1 MDDSF
6 KEKLTDILKDRISI
20 SEGTRANYARGE
32 DAYEPV
38 LSQAVVFP
46 ESNEEVSKIL
56 KLCNENKVPV
66 VPFGT
71 GTSLE
76 GHAVGNEKGITIS
89 LEKMN
94 KVLSVN
100 AADFDC
106 RVQAN
111 VTRKQ
116 LNEYLRED
124 GVFFPIDPG
133 ADAALGGMAA
143 CSASGTMAVKYGT
156 MRTVVTGLT
165 VVLPNG
171 EIIKTGTRAKKSSA
185 GYNLTNLFIGSEG
198 TLGII
203 TEVHLRLSPI
213 PESIMS
219 AVCHF
224 PDLESAVLTAQE
236 VIQYGVPIAR
246 IEMLNK
252 DQMEISIKYSK
263 LDKAEPLPTLFFE
276 FHGSEPSNKE
286 SINIV
291 EELSKN
297 NGGSDFKWAESLEER
312 NKLWKAR
319 HEIYYAVKSQG
330 TNVKIY
336 ATDVCVPISKLVEC
350 IKFSENEI
358 QQHGLKAPMVGHVG
372 DGNFHV
378 TVIYDPSKEGEYEI
392 IRNFSDKLID
402 KALELEGTITG
413 EHGIGLQKK
422 KYLLREHADNLPV
435 MKAIAIASEEDL
447 ATAKIFQKHADMLLF
462 DSKPPSGASRPGG
475 NALSFEWSLVA
486 NQDWRL
492 PWMLAGGIDVANLSL
507 AVEISGASAI
517 DVSSGVEDSKG
528 FKSPVK
534 IKELLYFAATL

>member
-1 MDDSF
+1 MNDSL
-6 KEKLTDILKDRISI
+6 KQKLTEILKDRISF
-20 SEGTRANYARGE
+20 SEGTRTNYARGE
-32 DAYEPV
+32 DTYEPV
-38 LSQAVVFP
+38 LSKAVVFP
-46 ESNEEVSKIL
+46 ETNEEVSKIL
-56 KLCNENKVPV
+56 KLCNEHKVPV

-76 GHAVGNEKGITIS
+76 GHVVGNENGITIS

-100 AADFDC
+100 ASDFDC

-133 ADAALGGMAA
+133 ADAALGGMSAT
-143 CSASGTMAVKYGT
+143 SASGTMAVKYGT
-156 MRTVVTGLT
+156 MRTVVSGLT
-165 VVLPNG
+165 VVLPTG
-171 EIIKTGTRAKKSSA
+171 DIVKLGTRTKKSSA

-236 VIQYGVPIAR
+236 VIQYGIPIAR

-263 LDKAEPLPTLFFE
+263 LENAEPMPTLFFE
-276 FHGSEPSNKE
+276 FHGSESTNKE

-297 NGGSDFKWAESLEER
+297 NGGSDLKWAETLEER

-319 HEIYYAVKSQG
+319 HEVYDSVKAQG
-330 TNVKIY
+330 INAKVYT
-336 ATDVCVPISKLVEC
+336 TDICVPISNLVEC
-350 IKFSENEI
+350 IKFSEKEI

-378 TVIYDPSKEGEYEI
+378 TILYDPLKEGEYKI
-392 IRNFSDKLID
+392 IRDFSDKLVD

-422 KYLLREHADNLPV
+422 KYLLKEHPDNLPV
-435 MKAIAIASEEDL
+435 MKSIKKSIDPNNIMNPGKVFDL
-447 ATAKIFQKHADMLLF
+447 
-462 DSKPPSGASRPGG
+462 
-475 NALSFEWSLVA
+475 N
-486 NQDWRL
+486 
-492 PWMLAGGIDVANLSL
+492 
-507 AVEISGASAI
+507 
-517 DVSSGVEDSKG
+517 
-528 FKSPVK
+528 
-534 IKELLYFAATL
+534 

>member
-1 MDDSF
+1 MNDAL
-6 KEKLTDILKDRISI
+6 KQKLTEILKDRISF
-20 SEGTRANYARGE
+20 SEGTRTNYARGE
-32 DAYEPV
+32 DTYEPV
-38 LSQAVVFP
+38 LSKAVVFP
-46 ESNEEVSKIL
+46 ETNEEVSKIL
-56 KLCNENKVPV
+56 KLCNEHKVPV

-76 GHAVGNEKGITIS
+76 GHVVGNENGITIS

-100 AADFDC
+100 ASDFDC

-133 ADAALGGMAA
+133 ADAALGGMSAT
-143 CSASGTMAVKYGT
+143 SASGTMAVKYGT
-156 MRTVVTGLT
+156 MRTVVSGLT
-165 VVLPNG
+165 VVLPTG
-171 EIIKTGTRAKKSSA
+171 DIVKLGTRTKKSSA

-236 VIQYGVPIAR
+236 VIQYGIPIAR

-263 LDKAEPLPTLFFE
+263 LENAEPMPTLFFE
-276 FHGSEPSNKE
+276 FHGSESTNKE

-297 NGGSDFKWAESLEER
+297 NGGSDLKWAETLEER

-319 HEIYYAVKSQG
+319 HEVYDSVKAQG
-330 TNVKIY
+330 VNTKVY
-336 ATDVCVPISKLVEC
+336 TTDICVPISNLVEC
-350 IKFSENEI
+350 IKFSEKEI

-378 TVIYDPSKEGEYEI
+378 TILYDPLKEGEYKI
-392 IRNFSDKLID
+392 IRDFSDKLVD
-402 KALELEGTITG
+402 KALELEGTVTG

-422 KYLLREHADNLPV
+422 KYLLKEHPDNLPV
-435 MKAIAIASEEDL
+435 MKSIKKSIDPNNIMNPGKVFDL
-447 ATAKIFQKHADMLLF
+447 
-462 DSKPPSGASRPGG
+462 
-475 NALSFEWSLVA
+475 N
-486 NQDWRL
+486 
-492 PWMLAGGIDVANLSL
+492 
-507 AVEISGASAI
+507 
-517 DVSSGVEDSKG
+517 
-528 FKSPVK
+528 
-534 IKELLYFAATL
+534 

>member
-1 MDDSF
+1 MNDIL
-6 KEKLTDILKDRISI
+6 KQKLTEILKDRISF

-38 LSQAVVFP
+38 LSKAVVFP
-46 ESNEEVSKIL
+46 ETNEEVSKIL
-56 KLCNENKVPV
+56 KLCNEHKVPV

-76 GHAVGNEKGITIS
+76 GHAVGNENGITIS

-94 KVLSVN
+94 KVLNVN
-100 AADFDC
+100 ASDFDC

-156 MRTVVTGLT
+156 MRTVVSGLT
-165 VVLPNG
+165 VVLANG
-171 EIIKTGTRAKKSSA
+171 DIIKTGTRAKKSSA

-236 VIQYGVPIAR
+236 VIQYGIPIAR

-263 LDKAEPLPTLFFE
+263 LENAEPLPTLFFE
-276 FHGSEPSNKE
+276 FHGSESANKE
-286 SINIV
+286 AIKIV

-319 HEIYYAVKSQG
+319 HEIYYAVKAQG
-330 TNVKIY
+330 ENVKIY
-336 ATDVCVPISKLVEC
+336 ATDICVPISNLVEC
-350 IKFSENEI
+350 IKFSEKEI

-378 TVIYDPSKEGEYEI
+378 TVIYDPAKEGEYKI
-392 IRNFSDKLID
+392 IRDFSGKLID
-402 KALELEGTITG
+402 KALQLEGTITG

-422 KYLLREHADNLPV
+422 EYLLKEHPDNLPL
-435 MKAIAIASEEDL
+435 MKSIKRSLDHNNIMNPGKVFDL
-447 ATAKIFQKHADMLLF
+447 
-462 DSKPPSGASRPGG
+462 
-475 NALSFEWSLVA
+475 E
-486 NQDWRL
+486 
-492 PWMLAGGIDVANLSL
+492 
-507 AVEISGASAI
+507 
-517 DVSSGVEDSKG
+517 
-528 FKSPVK
+528 
-534 IKELLYFAATL
+534 